1 VTRRSEA
8 TRRRLIAAAREL
20 IATQGADISLTE
32 VAERAGVTRMTLY
45 RHFGPRRELLLE
57 VLLDELTPM
66 ASTAGAILAD
76 RSLPLTSRAHQA
88 MVLVTV
94 TVSSTPLL
102 LTVLGDGVDGL
113 DLEDI
118 DPSDTVGG
126 LLTAHV
132 RPFLEEAEAAGL
144 LRSSIEE
151 AQAWVSRQ
159 VLAGVV
165 GRGGQRERAVV
176 ARQTALFF
184 VPSLLRVSDEE
195 CRQLANTER
204 HDHNRAEARILPA
217 DA

>member
-1 VTRRSEA
+1 MTRRSEA

-66 ASTAGAILAD
+66 ASAAGAILAD
-76 RSLPLTSRAHQA
+76 RSLSLAARAHQA
-88 MVLVTV
+88 MVLATV
-94 TVSSTPLL
+94 TASSTPLL
-102 LTVLGDGVDGL
+102 FTVLSDGVDGL

-126 LLTAHV
+126 LLTAYV

-165 GRGGQRERAVV
+165 GRGGQRAYDVV

-184 VPSLLRVSDEE
+184 VPSLLRVSDDE
-195 CRQLANTER
+195 CQQLALEGRRGRT
-204 HDHNRAEARILPA
+204 RAEARNLPA
-217 DA
+217 DT